1 MIANLRTQRMIAFFC
16 ISLAI
21 AKYNIVRKS
30 YLLGKDI
37 MVGDLATSYN
47 NMTSVV
53 TNQTEQTTNTNS
65 TTTMA
70 ITSTYQ
76 MHSSFDTSWTSPY
89 QVDCKQKLYDG
100 NNDTVFKLINITKHL
115 YLMNIYDPTTDG
127 VSKEIHEK
135 GCWECHHLQDMLKAL
150 SSYPDA
156 YFLDIGGN
164 LGMWSLT
171 TASANYETFI
181 IEALSANIDKLCHSI
196 NRNSFHNIHLLH
208 VAANDVPDQTFSLRV
223 PQGNVGGTRVTL
235 ERGTDGVGLV
245 KGVMIDSLKLPVDRP
260 VVIKLDVEGH
270 ELNALLGAH
279 NFLTKAN
286 IVYFMMELRPNLH
299 KTHNWKVIF
308 DLLTSKGLK
317 PYRINYE
324 DETELDVNRLDQ
336 WVHFKHPIIR
346 YYDVVWRKESFNTSM
361 WS

>member
-1 MIANLRTQRMIAFFC
+1 
-16 ISLAI
+16 
-21 AKYNIVRKS
+21 
-30 YLLGKDI
+30 

-208 VAANDVPDQTFSLRV
+208 VAANDVPDQTFSLSGYRKEM
-223 PQGNVGGTRVTL
+223 L
-235 ERGTDGVGLV
+235 EARGLHW
-245 KGVMIDSLKLPVDRP
+245 KGVL
-260 VVIKLDVEGH
+260 
-270 ELNALLGAH
+270 
-279 NFLTKAN
+279 
-286 IVYFMMELRPNLH
+286 
-299 KTHNWKVIF
+299 
-308 DLLTSKGLK
+308 
-317 PYRINYE
+317 
-324 DETELDVNRLDQ
+324 TEL
-336 WVHFKHPIIR
+336 
-346 YYDVVWRKESFNTSM
+346 VW
-361 WS
+361 